1 MSIPS
6 DNEGTIFRSELGRLL
21 PYDRL
26 LELARST
33 GFCQRIRKLHPVI
46 FLQVLVFAPCLHRH
60 ATVAEIWRTYLDLTG
75 SDIAYSSFVDRLN
88 DASASFCQAV
98 LEDCIRSPVDG
109 MTLELRERYAHFVT
123 VFIQDSTII
132 RPNKKLADRFPA
144 ARSRTV
150 AAGVKIAYLL
160 NVLANGPRTISIVPE
175 RRAEIKTLRIGPWI
189 AGSLLLMDLGFYTYH
204 LFARIHE
211 NRGFFVSRVKKASTL
226 TVEAVHSPMT
236 PIQRDA
242 VIGRDL
248 LSVIPELDAP
258 SFDAT
263 VSVLLK
269 RRAYRGKRRQERYSF
284 RCVGRIHPET
294 RAWHFY
300 LTNLGRDEFT
310 GDEIAELYRFR
321 WEIESLFDE
330 AKNEGT
336 LGDIG
341 VKREGATMALLSVM
355 LIRQLVLKRV
365 YLVMR
370 ALLNEATR
378 QRLSPDL
385 YGRVFIEQ
393 IGMLLETVVEGWKT
407 PEEQVLGRKGWDLW
421 FERLCRHSLQYH
433 PKRIVRDAILKR

>member
-1 MSIPS
+1 M
-6 DNEGTIFRSELGRLL
+6 RSELEDLL
-21 PYDRL
+21 PYDRI

-33 GFCQRIRKLHPVI
+33 GFCRRLRKLHPVI
-46 FLQVLVFAPCLHRH
+46 FLQVLVFAPCLHSH
-60 ATVAEIWRTYLDLTG
+60 ATVAEIWRTYLNLTG
-75 SDIAYSSFVDRLN
+75 LAIAYSSFVDRLN
-88 DASASFCQAV
+88 DATARFCKAV
-98 LEDCIRSPVDG
+98 LDDCIQSPVGG
-109 MTLELRERYAHFVT
+109 MPLELRERYTRFVT
-123 VFIQDSTII
+123 VFIQDSTIV
-132 RPNKKLADRFPA
+132 RLNKNLADRFPA

-175 RRAEIKTLRIGPWI
+175 RRAEVKTLRIGPWV
-189 AGSLLLMDLGFYTYH
+189 AGSLLLVDLGFYTYH

-226 TVEAVHSPMT
+226 TVEAVHSPMSR
-236 PIQRDA
+236 IQRDA
-242 VIGRDL
+242 FIGRDL
-248 LSVIPELDAP
+248 FSVIPELDAP

-284 RCVGRIHPET
+284 RCVGRIHPDTGE
-294 RAWHFY
+294 WHFY

-310 GDEIAELYRFR
+310 VDEIAELYRFR

-330 AKNEGT
+330 AKNECT

-341 VKREGATMALLSVM
+341 VKREGATMTLLFVM
-355 LIRQLVLKRV
+355 LIRQVVLKRV
-365 YLVMR
+365 YL
-370 ALLNEATR
+370 ALRTLLDEATR
-378 QRLSPDL
+378 QKLSPDL

-393 IGMLLETVVEGWKT
+393 IGMLLEAVVDGWKT
-407 PEEQVLGRKGWDLW
+407 PEEQVLGRKGWELW